1 MRKRTR
7 LLILKKKKVFLIV
20 GILSFLCLVFA
31 IIFLLFYNYYPIESR
46 IGRIEEYAKND
57 KEDYT
62 TVGWL
67 RVQGTNIDY
76 PIIYAPSYDFSG
88 MTYDFLWNEVKSDN
102 LLNQITVSGHNIL
115 NLSSNPLVANENH
128 KRFEQLMSFI
138 YLDFIKDNKYI
149 QYTANGNDYLYKIF
163 SVAFSKKSNIK
174 KFTREDLSREEMKEY
189 LNQSLNDSI
198 FEFDVDVD
206 ENDKI
211 LSLVTCTRMFGH
223 YNDIEFKIDAR
234 LVRKGELKLNY
245 GVNKT
250 EKYHEIEK
258 IMEGGENDEKV

>member
-1 MRKRTR
+1 
-7 LLILKKKKVFLIV
+7 
-20 GILSFLCLVFA
+20 
-31 IIFLLFYNYYPIESR
+31 
-46 IGRIEEYAKND
+46 
-57 KEDYT
+57 
-62 TVGWL
+62 
-67 RVQGTNIDY
+67 
-76 PIIYAPSYDFSG
+76 
-88 MTYDFLWNEVKSDN
+88 
-102 LLNQITVSGHNIL
+102 
-115 NLSSNPLVANENH
+115 
-128 KRFEQLMSFI
+128 MSFI
-138 YLDFIKDNKYI
+138 
-149 QYTANGNDYLYKIF
+149 YLYKIF